1 MDLKLTDGRG
11 HLWQWDT
18 GCAVAC
24 DGPVAE
30 LHMATLSRDEALTL
44 ETREADG
51 AWIAPI
57 PDSLLQGALPL
68 RVWGVAVDEAGHRT
82 RVERAFPVHPRPKPS
97 DYVATPDEALRYSTL
112 ASRMGELDDLE
123 TADKTTLVAAINEA
137 ARTGSGGGS
146 SLTDDE
152 ALEALDECGIV
163 HPAAADAAT
172 LYTDA
177 DNHIIT
183 L

>member
-51 AWIAPI
+51 AWVAPI

-123 TADKTTLVAAINEA
+123 TADKSTLVAAINEA
-137 ARTGSGGGS
+137 ARTGSSGGETV
-146 SLTDDE
+146 TDDD
-152 ALEALDECGIV
+152 ALALLDETGVACAI
-163 HPAAADAAT
+163 ADSTGA
-172 LYTDA
+172 LVTDSA
-177 DNHIIT
+177 DNIFIY
-183 L
+183 